1 MAKLVIVVG
10 NSGVGKTTLTRL
22 LCEQGGFVPGL
33 EQIGDRPF
41 QSLFAQDLKRYA
53 LSNQID
59 FLKFRCEQE
68 VLIRYGEPDGIL
80 DGGLEE
86 DFYIFTRHFLKKGY
100 LNQAEF
106 ELCERLVGKIRQ
118 LLPPPDLVIHL
129 DAPLE
134 RITERFARR
143 GRPLEI
149 TRQGDLGELQVLL
162 EDFLANWPGKMIHVD
177 ASREDAAYSDILPGL
192 LEQIRAELL

>member
-1 MAKLVIVVG
+1 M
-10 NSGVGKTTLTRL
+10 
-22 LCEQGGFVPGL
+22 
-33 EQIGDRPF
+33 
-41 QSLFAQDLKRYA
+41 
-53 LSNQID
+53 
-59 FLKFRCEQE
+59 
-68 VLIRYGEPDGIL
+68 
-80 DGGLEE
+80 
-86 DFYIFTRHFLKKGY
+86 
-100 LNQAEF
+100 
-106 ELCERLVGKIRQ
+106 GKIRQ